1 MLTVCP
7 PPKKNNKSQVN
18 SAHLKIREISHGI
31 FAWIPSIHPIQC
43 IYCHVAQ
50 SPEGFFLTSCKTK
63 GSLQQTV
70 ENDLPALVKLTFYE
84 NLLIGLETGV
94 RCPHKW
100 VLSRFPYSG
109 VPLYLAD
116 DSRCK
121 LACDT
126 L

>member
-1 MLTVCP
+1 MAFLHGFLQSILSSALSCSTV
-7 PPKKNNKSQVN
+7 
-18 SAHLKIREISHGI
+18 ARR
-31 FAWIPSIHPIQC
+31 
-43 IYCHVAQ
+43 
-50 SPEGFFLTSCKTK
+50 FFLTSCKTK

-94 RCPHKW
+94 HCPHKW